1 MSEDDRFA
9 IPGKKGNFLFYS
21 GTGGHLS
28 YDAEYVVVDVET
40 TGFAAWKEDRI
51 VELAAVRI
59 DASGEIKGSISTLI
73 NPLTGTT
80 GAKHIHGISVEMVEQ
95 APTYRDVYD
104 QFAQLLDGAVF
115 VAHHAKFDESFISAE
130 SYRAG
135 VKLNQMPGLCTYW
148 LSRQVLKL
156 PNYKLGT
163 VTEHLGVSQELAHS
177 AYDDALVV
185 AKFLP
190 QLLSAYG
197 PVEQY
202 VDVVNQPRIGVSGN
216 LLPR

>member
-1 MSEDDRFA
+1 
-9 IPGKKGNFLFYS
+9 
-21 GTGGHLS
+21 
-28 YDAEYVVVDVET
+28 
-40 TGFAAWKEDRI
+40 
-51 VELAAVRI
+51 
-59 DASGEIKGSISTLI
+59 
-73 NPLTGTT
+73 
-80 GAKHIHGISVEMVEQ
+80 
-95 APTYRDVYD
+95 
-104 QFAQLLDGAVF
+104 
-115 VAHHAKFDESFISAE
+115 
-130 SYRAG
+130 
-135 VKLNQMPGLCTYW
+135 
-148 LSRQVLKL
+148 VLKL